1 MCIVVTTKYFGVK
14 FDVSSREPGVYLGET
29 STIRW
34 QTIKVKKGTLLY
46 EEGNRFYCKS
56 TAGNEQ
62 ISWEMDGNDVTLRG
76 ASTVGICRFRDA
88 TMAQRWFRLQ
98 LNHARGGSVDAFGG
112 AMGDWFYTER
122 GWRRLTLGKIQQAAL
137 VPGSPKAVPTEQS
150 WSNIS
155 LPKRCIIANQA
166 GPENSIVCI
175 TNPGKQSGRTCCKIE
190 GRKVFFETYSDQRL
204 LKVLEETYPSEEYA
218 EMAFRVVRAT
228 LEKAAAA
235 K

>member
-1 MCIVVTTKYFGVK
+1 
-14 FDVSSREPGVYLGET
+14 
-29 STIRW
+29 
-34 QTIKVKKGTLLY
+34 
-46 EEGNRFYCKS
+46 
-56 TAGNEQ
+56 
-62 ISWEMDGNDVTLRG
+62 MDGNTVTLRS
-76 ASTVGICRFRDA
+76 ASTVGTCRFRDA

-98 LNHARGGSVDAFGG
+98 LNHARGGSVDTLGG
-112 AMGDWFYTER
+112 AMGDWSYTEQ
-122 GWRRLTLGKIQQAAL
+122 GWRRLTLSKIQQAAL
-137 VPGSPKAVPTEQS
+137 VQGSPKQWYPTEQS

-166 GPENSIVCI
+166 SPEISIVCI

-204 LKVLEETYPSEEYA
+204 LRVLEETYPSEEYT
-218 EMAFRVVRAT
+218 EMVFRVVRVT